1 MQRKVGHILDHI
13 EPVTTGNEL
22 TILELPSVLTHLFAQ
37 AGQPLPIGPRETAGL
52 FVRYLRRKAG
62 RGLAVIYAVDDVSS
76 SHKTRVSDPRRSV
89 SLTLEEEAMNG
100 PQIGF
105 NATQAYNASLHRLP
119 SGVLQA
125 PDLGLSVQAFPADA
139 HLPALAQSC
148 DTTPGSLVFEAVQSA
163 ARAQLGDNRWQ
174 IIAASA
180 EPVRYKPGSRCVIR
194 YHVQL
199 KHASTSEQKAL
210 LIFGKVYAD
219 PGQAGNVQFL
229 QQQLYDDQK
238 SSDKIPLLPRPLGLI
253 EHIGLTFN
261 EAVQPAHN
269 TEMADDIWNT
279 LRTGTRA
286 IQPHIEQGKE
296 GAVISNTLPEEELRL
311 TAQALARLHTSK
323 VFPPENTLR
332 PGKKEAKRARERAA
346 LIAGRN
352 PEQAAEVQQLSQTL
366 ASHLEQLQPEEYRPA
381 HGGFKSSQLLFHS
394 HRVFVVD
401 FDGFC
406 RADAAL
412 DVGYFL
418 AYLRPSGLWYQ
429 RAGMREWFD
438 GAATLFR
445 TVYQQEMLGYG
456 VAPAT
461 IEGILQRSR
470 LYEAALIFKIA
481 TRRVNRLNS
490 PRPQE
495 LAAMLHEIGQCL
507 P

>member
-1 MQRKVGHILDHI
+1 MGHI
-13 EPVTTGNEL
+13 EPVATGNEL
-22 TILELPSVLTHLFAQ
+22 TILELPAVLTHLFAQ
-37 AGQPLPIGPRETAGL
+37 AGQSLPVEPQETAGL

-62 RGLAVIYAVDDVSS
+62 RGLAVIYAVDDISS
-76 SHKTRVSDPRRSV
+76 SQKTRVSDPRHSV

-100 PQIGF
+100 AQIGF
-105 NATQAYNASLHRLP
+105 NAAQAYDASLRLLP

-125 PDLGLSVQAFPADA
+125 PELGLSVQAFPADA

-148 DTTPGSLVFEAVQSA
+148 DTTPGSLLFEALQAA
-163 ARAQLGDNRWQ
+163 ARAQLGDNGWRV
-174 IIAASA
+174 ISASA

-199 KHASTSEQKAL
+199 EQASTSEQRTL

-219 PGQAGNVQFL
+219 PAQASNVQAL

-238 SSDKIPLLPRPLGLI
+238 SSDKFPLLPRPLGLI

-261 EAVQPAHN
+261 EAVQPAQN
-269 TEMADDIWNT
+269 TGTDDGVWST

-286 IQPHIEQGKE
+286 IQPRIEQGKE

-352 PEQAAEVQQLSQTL
+352 PEQAAEVQQLATAL

-438 GAATLFR
+438 GAAALFR
-445 TVYQQEMLGYG
+445 NTYQEEMLGYG

-461 IEGILQRSR
+461 IEGVLQRSR

-495 LAAMLHEIGQCL
+495 LSAMLHEISLCL
-507 P
+507 PSET